1 MVSLGVLDQSPI
13 RHGSTAAEAVRETID
28 LAQYCESLGYQR
40 YWLAE
45 HHNTSSFAGST
56 PEILISKVAS
66 ETNSI
71 RVGSGGVMM
80 MHYSPLKV
88 AENFRMLETLYPG
101 RIDLGI
107 GRAPGGDQRTS
118 AALQPGP
125 QSYGVDIFPQQ
136 ITLLD
141 QLLREASGD
150 KDAFPNDHPY
160 RGIHAIPRGTT
171 TPEMWLL
178 GSSVMGA
185 AIAGQLSQPFCFA
198 HFINQDGA
206 AQIMNTY
213 RTRFKPTE
221 HLPAPRTA
229 VGISVLCADTEEEA
243 KKLSLPRNLWV
254 MRLLRGQ
261 HGPFPSLDEA
271 LSYPYTPE
279 DYQMLAFIEQ
289 RGFAGTPDQVR
300 AKVDALGEELDTD
313 EFLVVTI
320 THDHQARKRSY
331 ELLAQ
336 AFNLEAQP
344 QSAAAAS

>member
-1 MVSLGVLDQSPI
+1 MFTFGVLDQSPI

-28 LAQYCESLGYQR
+28 LAQRCEKLGYQR

-66 ETNSI
+66 ETDTI

-107 GRAPGGDQRTS
+107 GRAPGGDQRTT

-125 QSYGVDIFPQQ
+125 QSYGVDVFPQQ

-141 QLLREASGD
+141 QLLRDARGD
-150 KDAFPNDHPY
+150 KSFPDDHPY
-160 RGIHAIPRGTT
+160 RGIHAMPRGPGL
-171 TPEMWLL
+171 PEVWLL
-178 GSSVMGA
+178 GSSIMGA
-185 AIAGQLSQPFCFA
+185 ALAGELSQPFCFA

-206 AQIMNTY
+206 PQIMNTY
-213 RTRFKPTE
+213 RKRFKPTE
-221 HLPAPRTA
+221 HVPAPRTA
-229 VGISVLCADTEEEA
+229 VGISVLCAETEEEA
-243 KKLSLPRNLWV
+243 KKLALPRNLWV
-254 MRLLRGQ
+254 LRLLRGQ
-261 HGPFPSLDEA
+261 SGGPFPSMEEA
-271 LSYPYTPE
+271 LTYPYTPE
-279 DYQMLAFIEQ
+279 DYQLLQTIEA
-289 RGFAGTPDQVR
+289 RSIAGTPDTVR
-300 AKVDALGEELDTD
+300 ERIEALSEELGTE

-320 THDHQARKRSY
+320 THDHQARIRSY
-331 ELLAQ
+331 ELLADT
-336 AFNLEAQP
+336 FDLRKEVKQP
-344 QSAAAAS
+344 AYG

>member
-1 MVSLGVLDQSPI
+1 MATFGVLDQSPI
-13 RHGSTAAEAVRETID
+13 RHGSNAAQAVRETID
-28 LAQYCESLGYQR
+28 LAQRCEALGYQR

-66 ETNSI
+66 ETETI

-125 QSYGVDIFPQQ
+125 QSYGIDVFPQQ

-141 QLLREASGD
+141 QLLRDARGD
-150 KDAFPNDHPY
+150 KAFPDDHPY
-160 RGIHAIPRGTT
+160 RGIHAMPRGPGM
-171 TPEMWLL
+171 PEIWLL
-178 GSSVMGA
+178 GSSIMGA
-185 AIAGQLSQPFCFA
+185 AYAGELSQPFCFA

-221 HLPAPRTA
+221 TVPAPKTA
-229 VGISVLCADTEEEA
+229 AGISVLCAETEEDA
-243 KKLSLPRNLWV
+243 KKLALPRNLWV
-254 MRLLRGQ
+254 LRLLRGQ
-261 HGPFPSLDEA
+261 RGGPFPSMEEA

-279 DYQMLAFIEQ
+279 DYQLLQTIQ
-289 RGFAGTPDQVR
+289 VRSIAGTPDIVR
-300 AKVDALGEELDTD
+300 QRIEALGEELGTD

-320 THDHQARKRSY
+320 THDHAARIRSY
-331 ELLAQ
+331 ELLAE
-336 AFNLEAQP
+336 AFGLNAREP
-344 QSAAAAS
+344 KSAVN